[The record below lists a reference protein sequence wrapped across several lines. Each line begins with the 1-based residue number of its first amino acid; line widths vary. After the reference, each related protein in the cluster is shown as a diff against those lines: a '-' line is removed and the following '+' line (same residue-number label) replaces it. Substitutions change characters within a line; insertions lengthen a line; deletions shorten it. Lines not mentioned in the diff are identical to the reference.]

1 MDKKHKS
8 VLAVAFIVVVG
19 IVGLWNVDLSQGYL
33 LVSDLQKDPD
43 KYVGQN
49 VNTMGNIKNG
59 TLNVSTSGISFLLQ
73 DPEDEA
79 YELEVVYTGSLPANL
94 VEGTSLSLSGRMVS
108 KNKIEANK
116 IVMGCPSKYSE

>member
-33 LVSDLQKDPD
+33 LVSELQEDPD

-49 VNTMGNIKNG
+49 VNTMGTVKNG
-59 TLNVSTSGISFLLQ
+59 TLNVSTSGISFMLE
-73 DPEDEA
+73 DPENEA
-79 YELEVVYTGSLPANL
+79 YELEVVYTGALPANF
-94 VEGTSLSLSGRMVS
+94 VEGTGLSISGRMIS
-108 KNKIEANK
+108 ENKIEANK

>member
-1 MDKKHKS
+1 MDKKYKS

-59 TLNVSTSGISFLLQ
+59 TLNVSTSGVSFLLE

>member
-33 LVSDLQKDPD
+33 LVSELQKDPD

-49 VNTMGNIKNG
+49 VNTMGTVKNG
-59 TLNVSTSGISFLLQ
+59 TLNVSTSGISFMLE
-73 DPEDEA
+73 DPENEA
-79 YELEVVYTGSLPANL
+79 YELEVMYTGALPANF
-94 VEGTSLSLSGRMVS
+94 VEGTSLSISGRMIS
-108 KNKIEANK
+108 ENKIEANK

>member
-59 TLNVSTSGISFLLQ
+59 TLNVSTSGVSFLLE

>member
-8 VLAVAFIVVVG
+8 VLAAAFIVVVG

-33 LVSDLQKDPD
+33 LVSELQKDPD

-59 TLNVSTSGISFLLQ
+59 TLNVSTSGISFLLE

-94 VEGTSLSLSGRMVS
+94 VEGTALSLSGRMVS
-108 KNKIEANK
+108 ENKIEANK

>member
-8 VLAVAFIVVVG
+8 VLAVAFIVIVG

-33 LVSDLQKDPD
+33 LVSELQEDPD

-59 TLNVSTSGISFLLQ
+59 TLNVSTSGISFLLE

-94 VEGTSLSLSGRMVS
+94 VEGTGLSLSGRMVS
-108 KNKIEANK
+108 ENKIEANK

>member
-19 IVGLWNVDLSQGYL
+19 IVCLWNVDLSQGYL
-33 LVSDLQKDPD
+33 LVSELQEDPD

-59 TLNVSTSGISFLLQ
+59 TLNVSTSGISFLLE

-108 KNKIEANK
+108 ENKIEANK

>member
-1 MDKKHKS
+1 MDKKYKS

-33 LVSDLQKDPD
+33 LVSELQEDPD

-49 VNTMGNIKNG
+49 VNTMGTVKNG
-59 TLNVSTSGISFLLQ
+59 TLNVSTSGISFMLE
-73 DPEDEA
+73 DPENDA
-79 YELEVVYTGSLPANL
+79 YELEVMYTGALPTNL
-94 VEGTSLSLSGRMVS
+94 VEGTGLSISGRMIS
-108 KNKIEANK
+108 ENKIEANK